1 MQEAEPVLELVLL
14 VGPSEEKE
22 SIKFYTLP
30 IVKIISV
37 VVSLSHLLAEF

>member
-1 MQEAEPVLELVLL
+1 MQEAEPVLELAVL

-37 VVSLSHLLAEF
+37 VAS